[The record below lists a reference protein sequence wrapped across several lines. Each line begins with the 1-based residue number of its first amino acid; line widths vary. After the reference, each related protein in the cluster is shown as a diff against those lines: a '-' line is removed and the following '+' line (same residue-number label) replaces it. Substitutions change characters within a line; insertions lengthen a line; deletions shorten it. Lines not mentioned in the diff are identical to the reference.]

1 MKIPILLY
9 HSISNDNSSM
19 SLNINFFENQMRY
32 LKNNGFET
40 VDFNEIDTRLKSK
53 KQIIITFDD
62 GYKDILTNALPIL
75 KKYNFKATSFFV
87 TNLIGQNNSWDVK
100 KKSYIKK
107 EIMNPS
113 DILQWIS
120 SGMHI
125 GSHSHNHVDL
135 TKISEEKL
143 LYELEFSKKFLEDK
157 FDNKNNIFCYPYGK
171 VNENVHYHTKKFYSK
186 AVTTNRS
193 RYSLKR
199 HNTHLIPRIDMGK
212 NFSSFKLYLKLETIY
227 EDIKYKKNELYL

>member
-1 MKIPILLY
+1 MKIPVLLY
-9 HSISNDNSSM
+9 HSISNDNSPM
-19 SLNINFFENQMRY
+19 SLNINFFENQMNY
-32 LKNNGFET
+32 LKNNGFQT
-40 VDFNEIDTRLKSK
+40 VDFNEINPNLKSK

-62 GYKDILTNALPIL
+62 GYKDILNNALPIL

-199 HNTHLIPRIDMGK
+199 HNSHLIPRIDMGK

-227 EDIKYKKNELYL
+227 EDIKYKNNELYL

>member
-1 MKIPILLY
+1 MKIPVLLY
-9 HSISNDNSSM
+9 HSISNDNSPM
-19 SLNINFFENQMRY
+19 SLNINFFENQMKY
-32 LKNNGFET
+32 LKNNGFQT
-40 VDFNEIDTRLKSK
+40 VDFNEIDPNLKSK

-62 GYKDILTNALPIL
+62 GYKDILNNALPIL

>member
-1 MKIPILLY
+1 M
-9 HSISNDNSSM
+9 SNSSM
-19 SLNINFFENQMRY
+19 SLNINFFENQMRD

-62 GYKDILTNALPIL
+62 GYKDILINALPIL

>member
-1 MKIPILLY
+1 MKIPVLLY
-9 HSISNDNSSM
+9 HSISNDNSPM
-19 SLNINFFENQMRY
+19 SLNINFFENQMKY
-32 LKNNGFET
+32 LKNNGFQT
-40 VDFNEIDTRLKSK
+40 VDFNEIDPNLKSK

-62 GYKDILTNALPIL
+62 GYKDILNNALPIL

-227 EDIKYKKNELYL
+227 EDIKYKNNELYL

>member
-1 MKIPILLY
+1 MKIPVLLY
-9 HSISNDNSSM
+9 HSISNDNSPM
-19 SLNINFFENQMRY
+19 SLNINFFENQMKY
-32 LKNNGFET
+32 LKNNGFQT
-40 VDFNEIDTRLKSK
+40 VDFNEIDPNLKSK

-62 GYKDILTNALPIL
+62 GYKDILNNALPIL

-193 RYSLKR
+193 RYSLKK

>member
-9 HSISNDNSSM
+9 HSISNDNSPM
-19 SLNINFFENQMRY
+19 SLNINFFENQMKY
-32 LKNNGFET
+32 LKNNGFQT
-40 VDFNEIDTRLKSK
+40 VDFNEIDPNLKSK

-62 GYKDILTNALPIL
+62 GYKDILNNALPIL

-171 VNENVHYHTKKFYSK
+171 VNENVHYHTKKFYRK